1 MHRNYELFKNFSLAS
16 PHPRISGDLPNAQQ
30 EIPICM
36 GMRETR
42 SDNLGF
48 LLSIEKMKMS
58 DRSRRVGGTIEQLL
72 PEILRTQTDPDT
84 HGFVTITAIEMSGD
98 LGLVDVF
105 VRSLGGPAS
114 YLKELQKKEKK
125 IAHLLL
131 QKLELRR
138 GFILRFKPDK
148 SVKAVEDL
156 KKLGL

>member
-1 MHRNYELFKNFSLAS
+1 MLFL
-16 PHPRISGDLPNAQQ
+16 
-30 EIPICM
+30 
-36 GMRETR
+36 
-42 SDNLGF
+42 
-48 LLSIEKMKMS
+48 MKMS
-58 DRSRRVGGTIEQLL
+58 DRSRRVGGTIEQIL

-84 HGFVTITAIEMSGD
+84 HGFVTITAVEMSGD
-98 LGLVDVF
+98 LALVDVF

-114 YLKELQKKEKK
+114 YLKELQKREKK